1 MRHPVPA
8 AIAVAL
14 CLGAAPLSA
23 QAGLSASVMNL
34 AKNCAPNVAPIT
46 LGYIVSHESRN
57 DRFNFNV
64 NTKGLKLP
72 FKATNEAEATR
83 LIRWLEDREAS
94 YDIGLGQV
102 NSKNFKS
109 LGVSA
114 ESLLDGCNNLR
125 ASAVILTACYS
136 QAVKVSGEGQ
146 LALHQALSCYNTGS
160 LSAGIENG
168 YVAKVLAQAQPI
180 KVPALHGSAISDAP
194 ETAQEAPKEAAP
206 EPAPSAPGEE
216 ISEEPEDPDIDPGDG
231 FSGSP
236 DDGFQSVDPA
246 DDAPKLSSTAK
257 QGKPEQ
263 KIDEGVLDTTEAVR
277 GTE

>member
-1 MRHPVPA
+1 MGQSLPA
-8 AIAVAL
+8 AIAVAF
-14 CLGAAPLSA
+14 CIGTAPFSA
-23 QAGLSASVMNL
+23 QAGLSASVMSL

-64 NTKGLKLP
+64 NTDGLKLP
-72 FKATNEAEATR
+72 FKATNEAEATQ
-83 LIRWLEDREAS
+83 LIRWLEDRGAS

-109 LGVSA
+109 LGVTA

-125 ASAVILTACYS
+125 ASAQILTACYA

-146 LALHQALSCYNTGS
+146 RALHQALSCYNTGS
-160 LSAGIENG
+160 LSAGFDNG
-168 YVAKVLAQAQPI
+168 YVAKVLAQAQTI
-180 KVPALHGSAISDAP
+180 QVPALQGSAISD
-194 ETAQEAPKEAAP
+194 EAQAASKD
-206 EPAPSAPGEE
+206 PAARAPGGE
-216 ISEEPEDPDIDPGDG
+216 ISANPVEPVDEPDDG

-246 DDAPKLSSTAK
+246 DNAPKLSPTAMR
-257 QGKPEQ
+257 GKPEQ
-263 KIDEGVLDTTEAVR
+263 NIDEGVLDTTETVR